1 MSREYGPLEGDTV
14 ILGDTK
20 LRLRIDSRVH
30 DQGDE
35 FRVGFAKTGRDGM
48 GLRSLGARE
57 SCDLLITNV
66 VVLDPVD
73 GVRVASI
80 GIREGR
86 ICGIGKAG
94 NPDTTDGID
103 IVVGTGTA
111 VIDGDGLIATP
122 GGIDTHVHTLSPR
135 VFEAEIS
142 SGVTTV
148 IGQEAGPMWG
158 VGLGSAWMIDRGL
171 RAMDTFPVNVGL
183 LGRGSASHSA
193 SIREAVSAHVCGLKV
208 HEDTGATL
216 STIDTALRV
225 ADEFDFQVALHTD
238 GLNETMSVED
248 TLAVLDGRVLH
259 AFHVEGCGGGHA
271 PNVLQLAGVD
281 NILASSTN
289 PTLPYGANAVAEHL
303 DMILLCHGMN
313 PGNDSDVRIARSR
326 VRGVTMAAEGR
337 LHDLGVIGVTSSDA
351 QGMGRAG
358 ETWWRTFA
366 LAGVLAGIDP
376 ETLDHSDDNGRILRY
391 LAKITINPALVH
403 GLSHEV
409 GRLTVGHLA
418 DIVLWRPEYFA
429 AKPQLVIKGGFPAW
443 GVTGDPNAS
452 IDSAEPLVLGPQ
464 YGALGATASD
474 LSVLFSN
481 AAAVAES
488 APPVARRVVAVRD
501 CRTVRAHD
509 LVRHGAVGQVQVS
522 DDGSRV
528 TWNGEALTMD
538 PVSSVPISRLHYW

>member
-1 MSREYGPLEGDTV
+1 MTREYGPLAGDV
-14 ILGDTK
+14 VVLGDTR
-20 LRLRIDSRVH
+20 LRLRVDERVP
-30 DQGDE
+30 DAGDE
-35 FRVGFAKTGRDGM
+35 LRVGFAKTGRDGL
-48 GLRSLGARE
+48 GLVARGARE
-57 SCDLLITNV
+57 TCDVLITNV

-80 GIREGR
+80 GIRAGR
-86 ICGIGKAG
+86 ISGIGKAG

-103 IVVGTGTA
+103 VVVGTGTV

-135 VFEAEIS
+135 VLDAEIS

-158 VGLGSAWMIDRGL
+158 VGLGSAWVMERGL
-171 RAMDTFPVNVGL
+171 RAMDAFPVNIGL
-183 LGRGSASHSA
+183 LGRGSSSRDDAV
-193 SIREAVSAHVCGLKV
+193 REAVDAHVCGLKV

-216 STIDTALRV
+216 RTIDTALRV
-225 ADEFDFQVALHTD
+225 ADEHDLQVALHTD
-238 GLNETMSVED
+238 GLNETLSVAD

-259 AFHVEGCGGGHA
+259 AYHVEGCGGGHA
-271 PNVLQLAGVD
+271 PDVLELAGHANV
-281 NILASSTN
+281 LASSTN
-289 PTLPYGANAVAEHL
+289 PTLPYGTNAVAEHL

-366 LAGVLAGIDP
+366 LAGVLAG
-376 ETLDHSDDNGRILRY
+376 LDEERPTDDNERILRY
-391 LAKITINPALVH
+391 LAKITVNPALVH
-403 GLSHEV
+403 GLAHEV
-409 GRLTVGHLA
+409 GRLAVGHLA
-418 DIVLWRPEYFA
+418 DIVLWRPELFA

-443 GVTGDPNAS
+443 GATGDPNAS

-464 YGALGATASD
+464 YGAFGAVPSD

-481 AAAVAES
+481 RTAVDATPS
-488 APPVARRVVAVRD
+488 PVARRVVAVRG
-501 CRTVRAHD
+501 CRSVRSTD
-509 LVRHGAVGQVQVS
+509 LVRNGRVGEVRVAA
-522 DDGSRV
+522 DGTVV
-528 TWNGEALTMD
+528 TWEGGPLTMD
-538 PVSSVPISRLHYW
+538 PVESVPVSRLHFW

>member
-14 ILGDTK
+14 ILGDTR
-20 LRLRIDSRVH
+20 LRLRIDSRV
-30 DQGDE
+30 DDRGDE

-158 VGLGSAWMIDRGL
+158 VGLGSSWMIERGL

-183 LGRGSASHSA
+183 LGRGSASHST

-289 PTLPYGANAVAEHL
+289 PTLPYGVNAVAEHL

-313 PGNDSDVRIARSR
+313 PGNDSDVHIARSR

-337 LHDLGVIGVTSSDA
+337 LHDLGVIAVTSSDA

-376 ETLDHSDDNGRILRY
+376 ETEGRADDNERILRY
-391 LAKITINPALVH
+391 LAKITINPALVQ
-403 GLSHEV
+403 GISHEV
-409 GRLTVGHLA
+409 GRLAVGHLA

-481 AAAVAES
+481 AAAVAEG
-488 APPVARRVVAVRD
+488 APPVGRRVVAVRD
-501 CRTVRAHD
+501 CRTIRSHD
-509 LVRHGAVGQVQVS
+509 LVRHGALGSVHVK
-522 DDGSRV
+522 DDGTSV
-528 TWNGEALTMD
+528 TWNGEPLTMD

>member
-1 MSREYGPLEGDTV
+1 MSREYGPLADDV
-14 ILGDTK
+14 LVLGDTR
-20 LRLRIDSRVH
+20 LRLRIDSRVP
-30 DQGDE
+30 DAGDE
-35 FRVGFAKTGRDGM
+35 LRVGFAKTGRDGI
-48 GLRSLGARE
+48 GLQARGARE
-57 SCDLLITNV
+57 TCDVLITNV

-80 GIREGR
+80 GIRAGR
-86 ICGIGKAG
+86 ISGIGKAG
-94 NPDTTDGID
+94 NPDTADD
-103 IVVGTGTA
+103 VDVVAGTGTV

-135 VFEAEIS
+135 VLDAEIS

-158 VGLGSAWMIDRGL
+158 VGLGSSWVIERGL
-171 RAMDTFPVNVGL
+171 RAMDAFPVNIGL
-183 LGRGSASHSA
+183 LGRGSSSRADA
-193 SIREAVSAHVCGLKV
+193 IRESVEAHVCGLKV

-216 STIDTALRV
+216 RTIDTALQV
-225 ADEFDFQVALHTD
+225 ADEHDLQVALHTD
-238 GLNETMSVED
+238 GLNETLSVRD

-259 AFHVEGCGGGHA
+259 AYHVEGCGGGHA
-271 PNVLQLAGVD
+271 PDVLELAGHD
-281 NILASSTN
+281 NVLASSTN
-289 PTLPYGANAVAEHL
+289 PTLPYGVNAVAEHV

-337 LHDLGVIGVTSSDA
+337 LHDLGVINVTSSDA

-366 LAGVLAGIDP
+366 LAGVLAGVDP
-376 ETLDHSDDNGRILRY
+376 ERPTDDNERILRY
-391 LAKITINPALVH
+391 LAKITVNPALVH
-403 GLSHEV
+403 GLAHEV
-409 GRLTVGHLA
+409 GRLAVGHLA
-418 DIVLWRPEYFA
+418 DIVLWRPELFA

-464 YGALGATASD
+464 YGAYGLAASD

-481 AAAVAES
+481 ATAVATTPS
-488 APPVARRVVAVRD
+488 PVARRVVPVAG
-501 CRTVRAHD
+501 CRTIRAGD
-509 LVRHGAVGQVQVS
+509 LVRGGVVGEVRVAP
-522 DDGSRV
+522 DGGLV
-528 TWNGEALTMD
+528 TWNGDPLTME
-538 PVSSVPISRLHYW
+538 PVRHTPISRLHFW